1 MILNDCSP
9 MNSSLKRSL
18 VLGCFLALFLCGIVS
33 AGVIKGQP
41 SARSD
46 GSSITIHWDSDDETG
61 VVDWEIAREVGWGGA
76 YVVLMPSYKA
86 KGSNQPYDFVDET
99 AFRTTAT
106 FYKYRITA
114 IYSNGARSDPYE
126 IGVSHTVSSVRR
138 TWGSIKAMFR

>member
-1 MILNDCSP
+1 MQP
-9 MNSSLKRSL
+9 SLKRYFL
-18 VLGCFLALFLCGIVS
+18 LGALLALALPGLVY

-46 GSSITIHWDSDDETG
+46 GSSITIHWDSDDESG
-61 VVDWEIAREVGWGGA
+61 VVSYEIARKAGWDGQ
-76 YVVLMPSYKA
+76 YIVLVAAYKA

-99 AFRTTAT
+99 AFRTTST

-114 IYSNGARSDPYE
+114 IYAGGARSDPFE
-126 IGVSHTVSSVRR
+126 IGVSHAVSSVRR

>member
-1 MILNDCSP
+1 MRP
-9 MNSSLKRSL
+9 SLKRSL
-18 VLGCFLALFLCGIVS
+18 ILGCVSALFVAGIS
-33 AGVIKGQP
+33 FAGVIKGQP

-61 VVDWEIAREVGWGGA
+61 VVSWEIARKVGWDGQ
-76 YVVLMPSYKA
+76 YIVLTSSYKA

-99 AFRTTAT
+99 AFRTTGT

-114 IYSNGARSDPYE
+114 IYSNGSRSDPYE
-126 IGVSHTVSSVRR
+126 AGVSHTVSSVRR

>member
-1 MILNDCSP
+1 MYP
-9 MNSSLKRSL
+9 SLKRSL
-18 VLGCFLALFLCGIVS
+18 LLGGVLALSLTGIVS

-61 VVDWEIAREVGWGGA
+61 VVGYEIARKAGWDGQ
-76 YVVLMPSYKA
+76 YVVLMPLYKQ

-99 AFRTTAT
+99 AFRTSGT

-114 IYSNGARSDPYE
+114 IYSSGARSDPYE

>member
-1 MILNDCSP
+1 MHP
-9 MNSSLKRSL
+9 SLKRSL
-18 VLGCFLALFLCGIVS
+18 LLGGLFALCI
-33 AGVIKGQP
+33 AGVASAAVLKGQP
-41 SARSD
+41 TAKSD

-61 VVDWEIAREVGWGGA
+61 VLGYEIARQVGWNGQ
-76 YVVLMPSYKA
+76 YVVLVPSMKA

-114 IYSNGARSDPYE
+114 LYSNGTRSDPFE
-126 IGVSHTVSSVRR
+126 TGVSHTVNSVKR